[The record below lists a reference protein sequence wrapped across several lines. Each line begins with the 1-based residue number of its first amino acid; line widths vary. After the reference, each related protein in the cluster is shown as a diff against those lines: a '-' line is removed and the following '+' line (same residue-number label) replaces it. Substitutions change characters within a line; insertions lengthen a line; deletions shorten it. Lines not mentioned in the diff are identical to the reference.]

1 MPCQEWF
8 DLVEQYRNAVHFYG
22 TAVDRF
28 RGEAPS
34 DWEGL
39 WRQAELARKT
49 TDRARGALL
58 LHERSHT
65 CFAARAAA
73 ARGWSSEAV
82 TAEDL
87 ILGDQGQSGG

>member
-39 WRQAELARKT
+39 WRQAELARRNA
-49 TDRARGALL
+49 DRARGAFQSIREWLSWC
-58 LHERSHT
+58 HRSG
-65 CFAARAAA
+65 CR
-73 ARGWSSEAV
+73 
-82 TAEDL
+82 
-87 ILGDQGQSGG
+87 